1 MCAAL
6 VPDCFLDPHYVVSSA
21 EKRNSFKNVTVGS
34 VLTLSDKSL
43 EANAKYI
50 HSVNSAFEAGTRLKI
65 RDWGFFALVE
75 VLWGCFRV
83 GKRRVFHKT

>member
-1 MCAAL
+1 ML
-6 VPDCFLDPHYVVSSA
+6 RLFQTVFLIPIMLLAQQRKETVL
-21 EKRNSFKNVTVGS
+21 KNVTVGS

-50 HSVNSAFEAGTRLKI
+50 HSINSAFEAGTRLKI

-83 GKRRVFHKT
+83 GKRRIFHKT

>member
-1 MCAAL
+1 MKGQQSYIFAHYKKRVKIHALVSNARQGLYAVL

-50 HSVNSAFEAGTRLKI
+50 HIVSSGFETGTRL
-65 RDWGFFALVE
+65 
-75 VLWGCFRV
+75 
-83 GKRRVFHKT
+83 